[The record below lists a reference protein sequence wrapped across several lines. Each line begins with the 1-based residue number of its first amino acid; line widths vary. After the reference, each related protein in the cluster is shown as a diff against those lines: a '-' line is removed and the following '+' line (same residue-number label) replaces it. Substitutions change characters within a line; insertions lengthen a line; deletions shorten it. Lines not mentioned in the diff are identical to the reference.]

1 MAGLVDGKTT
11 LITGAASG
19 IGAAAAKVFAR
30 EGARLV
36 LSDVQTELGTQ
47 VAKELEAQGIE
58 AHFISA
64 DVANENDVQRLIA
77 ESVERMGS
85 LDCAFNNA
93 GIAPPPALLHE
104 TSLEDWNRTLAV
116 NLTGIF
122 LCMKEEIGA
131 MLRQGG
137 GAIVNTA
144 SGSGLIATPGLSPYC
159 ASKHGILGITKTAA
173 VENAKAGIR
182 VNAILPGST
191 DTPMIRASMEA
202 SPATKKM
209 ILASTPSGRLGLPE
223 EIAEA
228 AVWLCSDRASFVSG
242 ESMLIDGASVAR

>member
-1 MAGLVDGKTT
+1 MAGLVDGKAT

-19 IGAAAAKVFAR
+19 IGAAAARIFAR

-36 LSDVQTELGTQ
+36 LSDVQTELGEQ
-47 VAKELEAQGIE
+47 VAKDLNAQGAE
-58 AHFISA
+58 AHFITA
-64 DVANENDVQRLIA
+64 DVAVEQDVQRLVA
-77 ESVERMGS
+77 RSVELLGT

-104 TSLEDWNRTLAV
+104 TSLENWNRTLAI
-116 NLTGIF
+116 NLTGVF
-122 LCMKEEIGA
+122 LCMKEELRV
-131 MLRQGG
+131 MLERGG

-159 ASKHGILGITKTAA
+159 ASKHAILGITKTAA
-173 VENAKAGIR
+173 VENARAGVR

-191 DTPMIRASMEA
+191 DTPMIQSTMSASAE
-202 SPATKKM
+202 TRKM
-209 ILASTPSGRLGLPE
+209 ILASTPTGRLGLPE

-228 AVWLCSDRASFVSG
+228 AVWHCSDRASYVSG
-242 ESMLIDGASVAR
+242 ESMLIDGAAVAR

>member
-1 MAGLVDGKTT
+1 MAGLLDGKAT

-19 IGAAAAKVFAR
+19 IGAAAARIFAR
-30 EGARLV
+30 EGARLI

-47 VAKELEAQGIE
+47 VAKDLEARGFE
-58 AHFISA
+58 AHFITA
-64 DVANENDVQRLIA
+64 DVSSEEDVRQLIA
-77 ESVERMGS
+77 QCVERLGG

-93 GIAPPPALLHE
+93 GIASPPAPLHE
-104 TSLEDWNRTLAV
+104 TSLENWNRTLAI
-116 NLTGIF
+116 NLTGVF
-122 LCMKEEIGA
+122 LCMREEICA
-131 MLRQGG
+131 MHEQGG

-182 VNAILPGST
+182 VNAVLPGST
-191 DTPMIRASMEA
+191 DTPMIQASMDA
-202 SPATKKM
+202 SPTVKKM
-209 ILASTPSGRLGLPE
+209 ILASSPTGRLGLPE